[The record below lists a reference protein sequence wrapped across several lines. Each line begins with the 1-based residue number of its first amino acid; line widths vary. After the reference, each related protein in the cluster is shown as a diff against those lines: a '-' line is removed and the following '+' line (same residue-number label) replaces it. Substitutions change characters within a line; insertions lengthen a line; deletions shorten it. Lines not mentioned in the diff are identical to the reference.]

1 MKKILVLFALFSLS
15 ACVYAGDISIW
26 DGRKGL
32 IERLHSYPI
41 EYFDQ
46 GPKLV
51 KTEYITEKN
60 FPTNEI
66 LTAFV
71 GYTVVDT
78 KTYQKDFYTTDL
90 LRASSRGILNS
101 ASVPVVFAKNEEK
114 VVIGQVTIDDVN
126 YLLVKSDKNFDNYVV
141 LVDKNGRL
149 HNKMGQIRY
158 KRLVLMTPDY
168 VVFPENFLL
177 KPVTTSKSEQTEP
190 VKGFDI
196 KYEGIKLDRMV
207 FTYLDYADSQGDS
220 GRFENLSYPKNA
232 KNIDIKGVG
241 IKVLHAGNQK
251 LDYIILKDK

>member
-15 ACVYAGDISIW
+15 ACIYAGEVSVW

-32 IERLHSYPI
+32 MERIHSYPI

-46 GPKLV
+46 GAKLV
-51 KTEYITEKN
+51 KTEYITEKGY
-60 FPTNEI
+60 PTNEI
-66 LTAFV
+66 LTAYV

-78 KTYQKDFYTTDL
+78 KVYRKDFYATDL
-90 LRASSRGILNS
+90 LRANSKGILNS
-101 ASVPVVFAKNEEK
+101 ASVPVIFNKNQEK
-114 VVIGQVTIDDVN
+114 EVIGQVRIDDVD
-126 YLLVKSDKNFDNYVV
+126 YLLVIADKYSDDYVV
-141 LVDKNGRL
+141 LVDKQGRL

-168 VVFPENFLL
+168 VVFPESFRLE
-177 KPVTTSKSEQTEP
+177 PVTTSKSEQTEP

-207 FTYLDYADSQGDS
+207 FTYLDYADSKGDS
-220 GRFENLSYPKNA
+220 GRFENFSYPKNA

>member
-1 MKKILVLFALFSLS
+1 MKKILVFFALFVLS
-15 ACVYAGDISIW
+15 ACVYAGEVSVW
-26 DGRKGL
+26 DARKGWL
-32 IERLHSYPI
+32 ERIHSYPI

-46 GPKLV
+46 GSTLV

-66 LTAFV
+66 LTAYV
-71 GYTVVDT
+71 GYTVVDA
-78 KTYQKDFYTTDL
+78 KTYQKDLYATDL
-90 LRASSRGILNS
+90 LRANGRGVLNS

-114 VVIGQVTIDDVN
+114 KVIGQVIIDDVN
-126 YLLVKSDKNFDNYVV
+126 YLLATSDKYSDNYVV
-141 LVDKNGRL
+141 LVDKEGRVF
-149 HNKMGQIRY
+149 HKMGQIRY
-158 KRLVLMTPDY
+158 KRLVLMNPEY
-168 VVFPENFLL
+168 VVFPESFRLE
-177 KPVTTSKSEQTEP
+177 PVTTSKSEQTEP

-196 KYEGIKLDRMV
+196 KYEGLKLDRMV

-241 IKVLHAGNQK
+241 IKVLHASNKK